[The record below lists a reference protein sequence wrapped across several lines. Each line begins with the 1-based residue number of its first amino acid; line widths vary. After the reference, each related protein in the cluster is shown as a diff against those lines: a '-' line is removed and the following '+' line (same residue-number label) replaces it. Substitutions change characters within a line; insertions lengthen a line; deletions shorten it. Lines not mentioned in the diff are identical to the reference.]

1 MQGPTIQDLDWTL
14 NGQLIDFTWAYDG
27 PNASFSIERNGIVL
41 DSVTELNYVYT
52 PLTSGDTVYTIRP
65 IIEGVALQDGASSTV
80 TVQVP
85 ATIDSTSSEDGL
97 SGSILGIVLLLIGV
111 GSLSL
116 IFLES
121 RD

>member
-1 MQGPTIQDLDWTL
+1 MQELDWSL
-14 NGQLIDFTWAYDG
+14 KGQLVDLTWAYDG
-27 PNASFSIERNGIVL
+27 PNASFSIERNGIVI
-41 DSVTELNYVYT
+41 DSVNDLHYADI

-65 IIEGVALQDGASSTV
+65 IIDGVALQDGASLTV

-85 ATIDSTSSEDGL
+85 ATTDSTSSEGGL
-97 SGSILGIVLLLIGV
+97 SGSILGFVLLFIGV

-116 IFLES
+116 MFLER

>member
-1 MQGPTIQDLDWTL
+1 
-14 NGQLIDFTWAYDG
+14 LIDFTWAYDG

-41 DSVTELNYVYT
+41 DSVTELNYVDT

-85 ATIDSTSSEDGL
+85 ATIDSTSSEGGL
-97 SGSILGIVLLLIGV
+97 SASILGIVLLLIGV

-116 IFLES
+116 IFLER